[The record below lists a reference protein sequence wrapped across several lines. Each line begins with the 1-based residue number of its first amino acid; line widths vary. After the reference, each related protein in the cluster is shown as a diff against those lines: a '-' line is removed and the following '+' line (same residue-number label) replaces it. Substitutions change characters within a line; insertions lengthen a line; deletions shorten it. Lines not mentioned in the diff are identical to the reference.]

1 MADIYFNAMNGQKF
15 IFGRPV
21 EGEFFTDREAETARL
36 KANFQGGVNTF
47 LLSPRRWGKTSL
59 VRKVMQEVD
68 SKDLKVVFVDVFKC
82 KTPIEF
88 SEAVASAV
96 LSQVSSKAEEFLE
109 NAKAFLG
116 RVSVGVNLSPDP
128 VASLDIKLGLNDD
141 RADISNA
148 LQIPQGIAVKKN
160 IRIVVCIDEFQ
171 QIGEYTDSMSFQREL
186 RTVWQHQPDVTYC
199 LFGSKKHM
207 MEGLFDTPAKPFYK
221 FGDIIYLKTIPLNYW
236 IEYILGKFSASGKV
250 ITDAQICRICETVAY
265 HSSYVQQLCWYVLLH
280 SSETVTEED
289 IDVGIDELVVQNA
302 ALFENWTEDIPAY
315 QMRFLMAL
323 ADGVH
328 SGFSSSEILVRYR
341 LGSSANVVALKKALL
356 DKNLV
361 YIEDKKV
368 YLSDPVM
375 GLWLKK

>member
-1 MADIYFNAMNGQKF
+1 MNGQKF

-36 KANFQGGVNTF
+36 KANFQGGVNTL

-171 QIGEYTDSMSFQREL
+171 QIGEYADSISFQREL
-186 RTVWQHQPDVTYC
+186 RTVWQHHPDVTYC

-207 MEGLFDTPAKPFYK
+207 MEGLFDAPSKPFYK

-236 IEYILGKFSASGKV
+236 TEYISGKFSAAGKS
-250 ITDAQICRICETVAY
+250 ITEDQIRRICETVAY

-280 SSETVTEED
+280 SAETVTEED
-289 IDVGIDELVVQNA
+289 IDAGIDELVVQNS

-328 SGFSSSEILVRYR
+328 SGFSSAEIISRYR

-375 GLWLKK
+375 GLWLKR

>member
-1 MADIYFNAMNGQKF
+1 MIMNGQKF

-59 VRKVMQEVD
+59 VKKVMMEVD
-68 SKDLKVVFVDVFKC
+68 CKDIKVVFVDVFKC
-82 KTPIEF
+82 KTALEF
-88 SEAVASAV
+88 SEAIASAV
-96 LSQVSSKAEEFLE
+96 LSQTASRTDEFLE

-128 VASLDIKLGLNDD
+128 VASLDLKLGLNDD
-141 RADISNA
+141 KADISNA
-148 LQIPQGIAVKKN
+148 LQIPQRIASKKN
-160 IRIVVCIDEFQ
+160 IRIIVCIDEFQ
-171 QIGEYTDSMSFQREL
+171 QIGEYTDSIFFQREL

-199 LFGSKKHM
+199 LFGSRKHM

-236 IEYILGKFSASGKV
+236 TEYISGKFSAAGKA
-250 ITDAQICRICETVAY
+250 INEDQIRRICETVAY
-265 HSSYVQQLCWYVLLH
+265 HSSYVQQLCWYVFLN
-280 SSETVTEED
+280 SSETVTEDD
-289 IDVGIDELVVQNA
+289 IDVGIEELVAQNA
-302 ALFENWTEDIPAY
+302 ALFESWTEDIPAY

-323 ADGVH
+323 ADGIH
-328 SGFSSSEILVRYR
+328 SGFSSSEIISRYR

-356 DKNLV
+356 DKNLI

-368 YLSDPVM
+368 FLSDPVI
-375 GLWLKK
+375 GIWLKR

>member
-1 MADIYFNAMNGQKF
+1 MDIVMNGQTF

-36 KANFQGGVNTF
+36 CANFNGGVNTF

-59 VRKVMQEVD
+59 VKKVMGLVQTEG
-68 SKDLKVVFVDVFKC
+68 LKVVFVDVFKC

-96 LSQVSSKAEEFLE
+96 LSQTASRAEEFIE

-116 RVSVGVNLSPDP
+116 RINFGVNLSSDP
-128 VASLDIKLGLNDD
+128 MSSLDIKLGLTDD
-141 RADISNA
+141 KTDISNA
-148 LQIPQGIAVKKN
+148 LQMPQKIAQKKN

-171 QIGEYTDSMSFQREL
+171 QVGEYVDSLAFQREL
-186 RTVWQHQPDVTYC
+186 RTVWQHQQDVTYC

-207 MEGLFDTPAKPFYK
+207 MESLFDTPDKPFYK
-221 FGDIIYLKTIPLNYW
+221 FGDIIYLRTISLNYW
-236 IEYILGKFSASGKV
+236 VKFVQGKFSGMGKTISEEQV
-250 ITDAQICRICETVAY
+250 QRICETVGY

-280 SSETVTEED
+280 SSDVVTAED
-289 IDVGIDELVVQNA
+289 IEAAVDELIVQNT
-302 ALFENWTEDIPAY
+302 ALFESWTEDLPAY
-315 QMRFLMAL
+315 QMRYLAAV

-328 SGFSSSEILVRYR
+328 DGFSRSEIISRYR

-356 DKNLV
+356 DKNLIHV
-361 YIEDKKV
+361 DDKKI
-368 YLSDPVM
+368 YLSDPILGM
-375 GLWLKK
+375 WLKR